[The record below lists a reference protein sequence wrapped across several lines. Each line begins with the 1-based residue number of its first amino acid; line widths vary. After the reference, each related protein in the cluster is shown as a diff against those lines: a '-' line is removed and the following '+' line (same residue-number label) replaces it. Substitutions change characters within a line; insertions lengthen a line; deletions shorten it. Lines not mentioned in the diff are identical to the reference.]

1 MTSGIIR
8 VLMISFLVFAAAF
21 AAAGATAAAVQP
33 AGVTAPALCPG
44 GMGWQACTS

>member
-8 VLMISFLVFAAAF
+8 VLMISFLVFASAF
-21 AAAGATAAAVQP
+21 TAAGATAGAAQA
-33 AGVTAPALCPG
+33 AGVATPALCPG